1 MAEVSR
7 AESGTTAIPG
17 TLQHFRILTLNEIS
31 QAGLARL
38 PRDRYEVAA
47 AVAEPDAILV
57 RSADLHTAEIPPTV
71 KAIGRAGAGVNN
83 IPIEPLS
90 RRGVPVFNAPGAN
103 ANAVKELV
111 VAGMFLA
118 ARNICQAWDYV
129 RRLENDDSLAGAV
142 EAGKK
147 RFVGFELPGRTL
159 GVVGLGAIGVEV
171 ANAALALGMR
181 VAGFDPQITVQRAWQ
196 LSSGVEQAPSLEA
209 LFARADIVTLHVPLV
224 DATRRLVDA
233 KRLARLRRGAVLLN
247 FARDGIVDE
256 NAVAEA
262 LDSGQLGSYVC
273 DFPERRLKDHPRVIA
288 LPHLGASTH
297 EAEQNCAV
305 MVVENIREFLE
316 NGNIRHSVN
325 FPETQMPRNG
335 GHRIAIAN
343 ANVPNMVGQISTAM
357 ADAGLNIAD
366 LINKSRGEVAYTLV
380 DLDMPMPE
388 ATLDRIRA
396 IDGVLSV
403 RTL

>member
-1 MAEVSR
+1 MQR
-7 AESGTTAIPG
+7 
-17 TLQHFRILTLNEIS
+17 FKILTLNDIS
-31 QAGLARL
+31 PAGLARL
-38 PRDRYEVAA
+38 PRDRYEIAGGVS
-47 AVAEPDAILV
+47 EPDAILV
-57 RSADLHTAEIPPTV
+57 RSADMHATEIPDSV

-83 IPIEPLS
+83 IPVEALS

-129 RRLENDDSLAGAV
+129 RRLEGADDALAGAV

-181 VAGFDPQITVQRAWQ
+181 VVGFDPQITVQRAWQ

-209 LFARADIVTLHVPLV
+209 LFARADLVTLHVPLV
-224 DATRRLVDA
+224 DATQRLVDA
-233 KRLARLRRGAVLLN
+233 KRLTRLRKGAVLLN
-247 FARDGIVDE
+247 FARDGIVDLD
-256 NAVAEA
+256 AVAAA

-273 DFPERRLKDHPRVIA
+273 DFPDRRLKDHPRVIA

-297 EAEQNCAV
+297 EAEQNCAM
-305 MVVENIREFLE
+305 MVVENVREYLE

-325 FPETQMPRNG
+325 FPETQMPRNE
-335 GHRIAIAN
+335 GHRVAIAN

-380 DLDMPMPE
+380 DLDLPLPE
-388 ATLDRIRA
+388 ATLERIRD
-396 IDGVLSV
+396 IHGVLSV
-403 RTL
+403 RTLRSSEPAESRIA